1 MQAKYQ
7 VWVDDSI
14 LIGHVYTDTTATEDD
29 VKYMAIDF
37 TAETWGDVEDSQ
49 INTCEIPN
57 SYYDDLA
64 KASAKDSI
72 AEGM

>member
-14 LIGHVYTDTTATEDD
+14 LIGHVYPDTTATEDD

-49 INTCEIPN
+49 INTCGFQRVQF
-57 SYYDDLA
+57 LA
-64 KASAKDSI
+64 ATLQKRARKTR
-72 AEGM
+72 